1 MKVLYPDRIKAWR
14 VKPRR
19 LRQNRSPRTLRSHRM
34 HHQMV
39 LGIGLNPTWLTTRAA
54 MGTADTPAAPIK
66 GLIGID
72 ESRFINLAS
81 KTPDAV
87 PMEKAITPRIKDP
100 YCFKIQKLGRQQF
113 TPNPKGRGKIV
124 TALMSAF
131 CMVSE
136 SRSTTPHSRA
146 SFPQT

>member
-1 MKVLYPDRIKAWR
+1 
-14 VKPRR
+14 
-19 LRQNRSPRTLRSHRM
+19 
-34 HHQMV
+34 
-39 LGIGLNPTWLTTRAA
+39 

-72 ESRFINLAS
+72 ESRFINFAS

-87 PMEKAITPRIKDP
+87 PMAKAITPRIRIP
-100 YCFKIQKLGRQQF
+100 TVSRFKNWVASNLLP
-113 TPNPKGRGKIV
+113 TPRPRKIV

-146 SFPQT
+146 RFPSMNIPIKGAADGSNKPHRTRTSKGNMIFSRRDTYRNCRISIFRSFSVVSSFMIGG